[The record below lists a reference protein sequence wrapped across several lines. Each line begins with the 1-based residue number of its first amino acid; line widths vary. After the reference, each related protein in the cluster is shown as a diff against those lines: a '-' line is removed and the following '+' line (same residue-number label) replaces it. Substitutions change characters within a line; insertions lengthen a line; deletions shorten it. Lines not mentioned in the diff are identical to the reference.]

1 MIATTFSDGM
11 AYGPFKVEAPDGTLA
26 FLHVDVTGE
35 LPPGWRLMQYDGR
48 QELARG
54 WAYTD
59 E

>member
-1 MIATTFSDGM
+1 M

-26 FLHVDVTGE
+26 FLHVDVSGE
-35 LPPGWRLMQYDGR
+35 LPPGWRIMQHDGR